1 MKNIYEAP
9 ELIVIKFETDDVIVT
24 SQMGTETGGSGGET
38 GWPT

>member
-9 ELIVIKFETDDVIVT
+9 ELFVIKLETDDMIVT
-24 SQMGTETGGSGGET
+24 SQVEIETGGSGGET